1 MPSAGRAGPKRLMP
15 SSPYSLCRPS
25 IRLVDLGDPVELE
38 RRREESRS
46 AAFEALHRFIHASG
60 GVSSMLDGWT
70 TSAEVRRA
78 GDSAGHVD
86 VYFHAPDGRRFR
98 SRLEVAR
105 FFELAPHAEQPAWD
119 SRPVGSRSGRRN
131 GDARPKRQLDAD
143 AVV

>member
-1 MPSAGRAGPKRLMP
+1 MVGGWSIRVDVRQTGGSAGET
-15 SSPYSLCRPS
+15 
-25 IRLVDLGDPVELE
+25 DLYFFDE
-38 RRREESRS
+38 R
-46 AAFEALHRFIHASG
+46 G
-60 GVSSMLDGWT
+60 KK
-70 TSAEVRRA
+70 
-78 GDSAGHVD
+78 
-86 VYFHAPDGRRFR
+86 FR